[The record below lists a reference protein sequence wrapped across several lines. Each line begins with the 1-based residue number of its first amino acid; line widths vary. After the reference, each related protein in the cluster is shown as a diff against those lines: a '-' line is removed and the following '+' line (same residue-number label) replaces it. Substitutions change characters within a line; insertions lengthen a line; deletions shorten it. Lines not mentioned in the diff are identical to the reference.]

1 MLRIHEAANAAVPYL
16 NSFFGP
22 RRVPAPASFARAV
35 STTGTPGVQA
45 EDRSVDVP
53 GQATRESTT
62 PLKLT
67 GKILKTGA
75 IAAVLSL
82 SLAACGGT
90 SGPASG
96 GASTDALAGAQT
108 PDKYTTADVTPLDKI
123 EKDKLGLLTPGV
135 LKVGT
140 LSDAPPSIYIDKSGN
155 FTGFDNELLKAMA
168 AKLDLKVEFAS
179 TQFQS
184 LLAQVKNKQFDVG
197 SSSISTTDA
206 RRKTVGFTNGY
217 DFGFM
222 ALVSK
227 TDSKV
232 KAISELKDGVRV
244 GVVQGTVQDDLV
256 TNQLKLD
263 PVRFKD
269 YNTAY
274 ANVKSGQIDAWL
286 APSQQA
292 EGQIKEG
299 DGTKI
304 QEKKVATQNF
314 SAYAV
319 AKDNQPLTDA
329 LNSALDA
336 VIADG
341 TWTKLV
347 KQWFPERKNDAERM
361 PDGWKPGSKAVK
373 VPADK

>member
-1 MLRIHEAANAAVPYL
+1 MLRLHEADNRTVPYL
-16 NSFFGP
+16 NSFFGS
-22 RRVPAPASFARAV
+22 RRVAPSEPLRA
-35 STTGTPGVQA
+35 GRFD
-45 EDRSVDVP
+45 DRNPRSPHGSSSANGP

-67 GKILKTGA
+67 GKLLKTGA
-75 IAAVLSL
+75 VAAVLSL

-90 SGPASG
+90 GSPSASG
-96 GASTDALAGAQT
+96 SATDALAGAQT

-123 EKDKLGLLTPGV
+123 DKSKLGLLTPGTI
-135 LKVGT
+135 KVGT
-140 LSDAPPSIYIDKSGN
+140 LSDAPPSIFIDKAGN

-168 AKLDLKVEFAS
+168 SKLDLKVEFAS

-197 SSSISTTDA
+197 SSSISTTDK
-206 RRKTVGFTNGY
+206 RRETVAFTNGY

-222 ALVSK
+222 ALVAK
-227 TDSKV
+227 DDSKV
-232 KAISELKDGVRV
+232 KSIADLKSGVRV
-244 GVVQGTVQDDLV
+244 GVVQGTVQDDMV

-274 ANVKSGQIDAWL
+274 ANVKNGQIDAWL

-292 EGQIKEG
+292 EGQIKQG

-319 AKDNQPLTDA
+319 AKDNPALVEA

-347 KQWFPERKNDAERM
+347 KQWFTDRPTVKEQL
-361 PDGWKPGSKAVK
+361 PDGWKPGSKIVK
-373 VPADK
+373 VPAS